1 MLKIKNLSKAYGNT
15 TIIQNLNMKIQ
26 KGQKVCLFAPSG
38 TGKTTLINII
48 NGLID
53 SYSGQIIN
61 EAKSISTIF
70 QAPDLFWYKT
80 VRENIL
86 FPLKIKDIEFDDEL
100 KEYYESWLEIT
111 DLKQHENHYPHELS
125 GGMKQKVALARG
137 FIFNPDLV
145 LLDEP
150 FNSIDIRAKDKSI
163 RFILD
168 NYPKSTFLFVTHT
181 IEDIPKIADKIFLF
195 REDMLSGFQEIKF
208 SKEEKLSTII
218 KKIFEEIY

>member
-1 MLKIKNLSKAYGNT
+1 MLKIENLSKTFDNT
-15 TIIQNLNMKIQ
+15 PIIRNLNMKIQ
-26 KGQKVCLFAPSG
+26 KSQKVCLFSPSG

-48 NGLID
+48 NGLVS
-53 SYSGQIIN
+53 SYSGQVITR
-61 EAKSISTIF
+61 AKNISTIF

-80 VRENIL
+80 VKENIL
-86 FPLKIKDIEFDDEL
+86 FPLKIKKIDINDSI
-100 KEYYESWLEIT
+100 KEHYKNWLEVT
-111 DLKQHENHYPHELS
+111 DLKSKEDLYPHELS

-137 FIFNPDLV
+137 FIFDPDLV

-150 FNSIDIRAKDKSI
+150 FNSIDIRAKDKII

-195 REDMLSGFQEIKF
+195 QKDMLSGFKEIRF
-208 SKEEKLSTII
+208 SKDEKLSTII